1 MKILLPLI
9 QSVIFAACSATQ
21 SQTVNVVQNIPACIN
36 DKIQAFKK
44 ETKQNPPRSITE
56 YTYKGSKVYYIPGPC
71 CDQFSSVFDS
81 SCNLL
86 GHPDGGL
93 TGKGDGKLPGFSNEI
108 TDEKVIWK
116 DER

>member
-9 QSVIFAACSATQ
+9 QSVFFAACSATQ
-21 SQTVNVVQNIPACIN
+21 SQTLDAVQNIPSCIN
-36 DKIQAFKK
+36 DKIQSFKN
-44 ETKQNPPRSITE
+44 EPKQNPPRSVTE

-71 CDQFSSVFDS
+71 CDQFSEVFDS

-86 GHPDGGL
+86 GHPDGGI
-93 TGKGDGKLPGFSNEI
+93 TGKGDGKLPGFSKEV
-108 TDEKVIWK
+108 TDEKMIWK